1 MLEALPAASLTRL
14 ILAHTEDDWS
24 YETHSD
30 TPWAVHRPRVAAA
43 IARLNSLQEL
53 ELYERSSLSD
63 SQTTAVPAGIDC
75 YAYGGLNDA
84 SLAAIS
90 RLSSL
95 TQLRLESTAPGTD
108 VTLLPAQLLQL
119 TLSAGCRSEHRRSS
133 ELLLSLLHLTH
144 LQQLDLTVSGRPGA
158 GLSRPGQLTSLAV
171 CARGDEAGTD
181 VQHLGISALQQL
193 QELELTD
200 ALFQAEQLQQLTC
213 LTKLQQLS
221 LMYTSAAKARSAA
234 PAWRQLSCLHSLE
247 IRDCRAELSMEE
259 GQQLLAAVGAA
270 TSLVE
275 LDLSADGSLLDEET
289 DICSYFT
296 GLQRLTCL
304 CLDSINGPH
313 EKTDT
318 PQLTKLTRL
327 AELRIRGAWGID
339 DAAATAI
346 ARSLTQ
352 LTALQLQDCLITNRA
367 VLQAI
372 ARLPLLEWLDLS
384 GNAEALDDGSCLQ
397 DEDIEVLLPLPNLM
411 YFEAAGTFW

>member
-1 MLEALPAASLTRL
+1 MQCGQKHCHCSWEGQSQGVPFQVLCILLQHPAVCSSHAAVRSLAQTCKAVREALQQSTAGSMQV
-14 ILAHTEDDWS
+14 S
-24 YETHSD
+24 SFC
-30 TPWAVHRPRVAAA
+30 
-43 IARLNSLQEL
+43 L
-53 ELYERSSLSD
+53 E
-63 SQTTAVPAGIDC
+63 QHNAVPTIKAFAAWMAK
-75 YAYGGLNDA
+75 YPGL
-84 SLAAIS
+84 
-90 RLSSL
+90 
-95 TQLRLESTAPGTD
+95 
-108 VTLLPAQLLQL
+108 
-119 TLSAGCRSEHRRSS
+119 
-133 ELLLSLLHLTH
+133 
-144 LQQLDLTVSGRPGA
+144 QLDLTVSGRPGA

-221 LMYTSAAKARSAA
+221 LMYTSTAKARSAA

-247 IRDCRAELSMEE
+247 IRDCRAQLSMEE
-259 GQQLLAAVGAA
+259 GQQLLAAAGAA

-289 DICSYFT
+289 DICSYFTLSADGSLLDEEADICSYFT

-397 DEDIEVLLPLPNLM
+397 DEDIEVLLPLPNLT
-411 YFEAAGTFW
+411 YFKAAGTFGYCVFFFFLCQVCADVLAMSAV